1 MGVHACNVRDLRGD
15 TMKHRTF
22 WMLLVVAIFGL
33 AACASGAPAKGE
45 VIVYVAGPLS
55 GFQAN
60 TGQTVAGGVRL
71 MAEQLN
77 LSGGLLGYRVK
88 VVALD
93 DEADSDVAL
102 GVAEQVKAAIQR
114 GDRVLGVIGHPNS
127 GQTDAAMA
135 VYKDL
140 AIVVITPTA
149 SEVGL
154 TRQGFRNFFRVNAA
168 NDVQARIGIDYLV
181 NKLGAK
187 KVAVLY
193 NDDSYGIDLGKLA
206 VSELARLG
214 AQVPFT
220 AQVQVEQNR
229 FANEV
234 AKIKAAGVDA
244 IYYAGYEVECP
255 YLRADLRD
263 AGLDKLTFM
272 ASDGCFLAASIDNA
286 DGAAEGMFVTSFA
299 PSPKSAVD
307 QAWTRAYQAV
317 EYRNPD
323 TYSVNGYSA
332 MQVLAEGVKKAGGLN
347 AAKIADAIRKLDVTT
362 PLGKVQFQDNGD
374 LRSPQIYIFQV
385 KGGEFAQVAP

>member
-1 MGVHACNVRDLRGD
+1 
-15 TMKHRTF
+15 MKHRVF
-22 WMLLVVAIFGL
+22 WMLLVVSVLIL
-33 AACASGAPAKGE
+33 TACASGAPTRGDLT
-45 VIVYVAGPLS
+45 VYVAGPLS

-77 LSGGLLGYRVK
+77 RSGGLLGYNVK

-93 DEADSDVAL
+93 DEADSDVAVT
-102 GVAEQVKAAIQR
+102 VAEQIKAAIER
-114 GDRVLGVIGHPNS
+114 GDKVLGVIGHPNS

-135 VYKDL
+135 IYKDL
-140 AIVVITPTA
+140 AINVITPTA

-154 TRQGFRNFFRVNAA
+154 TKQGFRNFFRVNAA
-168 NDVQARIGIDYLV
+168 NDVQAKIGAEYLA

-193 NDDSYGIDLGKLA
+193 NDDPYGVDLGKLVA
-206 VSELARLG
+206 GELTRLG
-214 AQVPFT
+214 AQVPLS
-220 AQVQVEQNR
+220 AQVKVEQNR
-229 FANEV
+229 FASEV

-244 IYYAGYEVECP
+244 VYYAGYEVECP

-272 ASDGCFLAASIDNA
+272 ASDGCFLAATIDNS
-286 DGAAEGMFVTSFA
+286 DGAAEGMYITSFA

-307 QAWTRAYQAV
+307 QAWTQAYQAV

-332 MQVLAEGVKKAGGLN
+332 MQVLAEGAKKAGVLN
-347 AAKIADAIRKLDVTT
+347 AAKISDAIRKLDLTT

-374 LRSPQIYIFQV
+374 LRTPQIYIFQV
-385 KGGEFAQVAP
+385 KAGEFAQVAP

>member
-1 MGVHACNVRDLRGD
+1 
-15 TMKHRTF
+15 MKRIVV
-22 WMLLVVAIFGL
+22 LVLALILITVL
-33 AACASGAPAKGE
+33 AACSSGAPTKGD

-77 LSGGLLGYRVK
+77 RSGGLLGYKVK
-88 VVALD
+88 VIALD
-93 DEADSDVAL
+93 DEADSDVAA
-102 GVAEQVKAAIQR
+102 GVAAQIKEAVDR

-127 GQTDAAMA
+127 GQTAAAMD

-140 AIVVITPTA
+140 ALIVITPTA
-149 SEVGL
+149 SEVSL
-154 TRQGFRNFFRVNAA
+154 TQQGYRNFFRVNAA
-168 NDVQARIGIDYLV
+168 NDLQAKTGADYLT

-193 NDDSYGIDLGKLA
+193 NDDPYGVDLGKLVA
-206 VSELARLG
+206 ADLTKLG
-214 AQVPFT
+214 VQVPVSL
-220 AQVQVEQNR
+220 QVKVEQNR
-229 FANEV
+229 FLSEV

-272 ASDGCFLAASIDNA
+272 ASDGCFLAATIDNA
-286 DGAAEGMFVTSFA
+286 DGAAEGMYVTGFA
-299 PSPKSAVD
+299 PSPKTAVD
-307 QAWTRAYQAV
+307 QTWVQGYQAV

-332 MQVLAEGVKKAGGLN
+332 MQVLAEGVKQAGSLS
-347 AAKIADAIRKLDVTT
+347 AAKVADAIRKLDIKT
-362 PLGKVQFQDNGD
+362 PLGDVQYQDNGD
-374 LRSPQIYIFQV
+374 LRAAQIYTFQV
-385 KGGEFAQVAP
+385 TNGQFVQVAP

>member
-1 MGVHACNVRDLRGD
+1 MKRAAVGILLLFCGLIISACS
-15 TMKHRTF
+15 
-22 WMLLVVAIFGL
+22 
-33 AACASGAPAKGE
+33 SGAPTKGD

-77 LSGGLLGYRVK
+77 RSGGLLGYKVK

-93 DEADSDVAL
+93 DEADSDVAA
-102 GVAEQVKAAIQR
+102 GVAAQIKEAVDR

-127 GQTDAAMA
+127 GQTAAAMD

-140 AIVVITPTA
+140 AIIVITPTA
-149 SEVGL
+149 SEVAL
-154 TRQGFRNFFRVNAA
+154 TQQGYRNFFRVNAA
-168 NDVQARIGIDYLV
+168 NDLQAKTGADYLT

-193 NDDSYGIDLGKLA
+193 NDDSYGIDLGKLVA
-206 VSELARLG
+206 AELTRLG
-214 AQVPFT
+214 AQVPVSL
-220 AQVQVEQNR
+220 QVKVEQNR
-229 FANEV
+229 FPSEV

-272 ASDGCFLAASIDNA
+272 ASDGCFLAATIDNA
-286 DGAAEGMFVTSFA
+286 NGAAEEMYVTGFT
-299 PSPKSAVD
+299 PSPKTAVD
-307 QAWTRAYQAV
+307 QAWVQGYQAV

-332 MQVLAEGVKKAGGLN
+332 MQVLAEGVKQAGSLS
-347 AAKIADAIRKLDVTT
+347 AAKVADAIRKLDIKT
-362 PLGKVQFQDNGD
+362 PLGAVQYQDNGD
-374 LRSPQIYIFQV
+374 LRSAQIYTFQV
-385 KGGEFAQVAP
+385 KNGQFVQVAP

>member
-1 MGVHACNVRDLRGD
+1 
-15 TMKHRTF
+15 MKRTAV
-22 WMLLVVAIFGL
+22 LVLALVLISIL
-33 AACASGAPAKGE
+33 AACSSGAPTKGD

-77 LSGGLLGYRVK
+77 RSGGLLGYKVK

-93 DEADSDVAL
+93 DEADSDVAA
-102 GVAEQVKAAIQR
+102 GVAEQIKEAVAR
-114 GDRVLGVIGHPNS
+114 GDRVIGVIGHPNS
-127 GQTDAAMA
+127 GQTAAAMD

-154 TRQGFRNFFRVNAA
+154 TQQGYRNFFRVNAA
-168 NDVQARIGIDYLV
+168 NDLQAKTGADYLV

-193 NDDSYGIDLGKLA
+193 NDDAYGIDLGKLVA
-206 VSELARLG
+206 AELTKLG
-214 AQVPFT
+214 AQVMMSQ
-220 AQVQVEQNR
+220 QVKVEQNR
-229 FANEV
+229 FPDEV
-234 AKIKAAGVDA
+234 AKIKSSGADA

-272 ASDGCFLAASIDNA
+272 ASDGCFLAATIDNS
-286 DGAAEGMFVTSFA
+286 DGAAEGMYITGFA
-299 PSPKSAVD
+299 PSPKTAVD
-307 QAWTRAYQAV
+307 QAWVQGYQAV

-332 MQVLAEGVKKAGGLN
+332 MQVLAEGVKKAGSLN
-347 AAKIADAIRKLDVTT
+347 AAKVAEAIRGLDIKT
-362 PLGKVQFQDNGD
+362 PLGSVQYLDNGD
-374 LRSPQIYIFQV
+374 LRAAQIYIFQV
-385 KGGEFAQVAP
+385 KGGQFVQVSP

>member
-1 MGVHACNVRDLRGD
+1 
-15 TMKHRTF
+15 MKHRVF
-22 WMLLVVAIFGL
+22 WMLLVVSVL
-33 AACASGAPAKGE
+33 VLTACASGAPTKGE
-45 VIVYVAGPLS
+45 VTVYVAGPLS

-77 LSGGLLGYRVK
+77 RSGGLLGYKVK

-93 DEADSDVAL
+93 DEADSDVAVT
-102 GVAEQVKAAIQR
+102 VAEQIKAAIER
-114 GDRVLGVIGHPNS
+114 GDHVLGVIGHPNS

-135 VYKDL
+135 IYKDL
-140 AIVVITPTA
+140 AINVITPTA
-149 SEVGL
+149 SEVSL
-154 TRQGFRNFFRVNAA
+154 TQHGFRNFFRVNAA
-168 NDVQARIGIDYLV
+168 NNVQAQIGAEYLV

-193 NDDSYGIDLGKLA
+193 NDDPYGVDLGKLVA
-206 VSELARLG
+206 GELTRLG
-214 AQVPFT
+214 AQVPLS
-220 AQVQVEQNR
+220 AQVKVEQNR
-229 FANEV
+229 FPNEV
-234 AKIKAAGVDA
+234 SKIKAAGVDA

-263 AGLDKLTFM
+263 AALDKLTFM
-272 ASDGCFLAASIDNA
+272 ASDGCFLAATIDNS
-286 DGAAEGMFVTSFA
+286 DGAAEGMYVTSFA

-307 QAWTRAYQAV
+307 QAWTQAYQAV

-332 MQVLAEGVKKAGGLN
+332 MQVLAEGVKKAGVLN
-347 AAKIADAIRKLDVTT
+347 AAKIGDAIRQLDLTT

-374 LRSPQIYIFQV
+374 LRAPQIYIFQV
-385 KGGEFAQVAP
+385 KGGEFAQVSP